1 MYDIIALVLL
11 LLLSSMNV
19 SIAVPVSPIIA
30 FLKLISLS
38 KDSNVFELLGSES
51 AIFSPLLPVNTP
63 ATVEGMRFVYIS
75 GSSHGFTFKSV

>member
-1 MYDIIALVLL
+1 MIALVLL
-11 LLLSSMNV
+11 LLSSINV

-51 AIFSPLLPVNTP
+51 AIFSPLLPVNT
-63 ATVEGMRFVYIS
+63 TRYS
-75 GSSHGFTFKSV
+75 GGKGICLHLRE